1 MKNRRGVMSKMK
13 VGILGAGRIAG
24 IMADTL
30 QRMDTAQAYAVG
42 ARDLNRAREF
52 AGKFSMECAYGS
64 YEDMLKDPE
73 VELVYIATP
82 HSFHKE
88 QALMCLEAGKPVLCE
103 KAFTTNAGEAREV
116 LEAARK
122 KNLFVTEAMW
132 PRYMPM
138 AGIIRDFCHSGKIGD
153 ILALSA
159 NIGAPVFHRPR
170 LYDPNLAGGALLDM
184 TIYPLTFASIAF
196 GDDIEDIEASAVMSK
211 EGVDMQD
218 YIRISYKDGRTAAI
232 YANTLGP
239 TDRQG
244 ILYGTTGYAIVEN
257 VNNYEELKVY
267 DVDRNLTERIVRP
280 AQITGYE
287 YEVQAA
293 VDCIRQGKTE
303 CLQMSHKETI
313 RMMELMDSVRRQWGM
328 KYPWENKQE

>member
-1 MKNRRGVMSKMK
+1 MSKIK

-30 QRMDTAQAYAVG
+30 KRMDTARAYAVA
-42 ARDLNRAREF
+42 ARDLDRAQAF
-52 AGKFSMECAYGS
+52 AEKFSVERAYGA
-64 YEDMLKDPE
+64 YEDMLEDPE
-73 VELVYIATP
+73 VELIYIATP
-82 HSFHKE
+82 HSFHRE
-88 QALMCLEAGKPVLCE
+88 QALLCLEAGKPVLCE
-103 KAFTTNAGEAREV
+103 KAFTTNASEAREV
-116 LEAARK
+116 LETARK
-122 KNLFVTEAMW
+122 KNLFVTEAIW

-138 AGIIRDFCHSGKIGD
+138 AGIIREFCQSGKIGD
-153 ILALSA
+153 ILSLSA

-196 GDDIEDIEASAVMSK
+196 GDDIENIDAHAIMSK

-218 YIRISYKDGRTAAI
+218 YIRISYRDGRTAAI

-267 DVDRNLTERIVRP
+267 DVDRQLKEHIVRP
-280 AQITGYE
+280 KQITGYE

-293 VDCIRQGKTE
+293 ADCIREGKTE
-303 CLQMSHKETI
+303 CPQMPHEETI

-328 KYPWENKQE
+328 KYPWENR